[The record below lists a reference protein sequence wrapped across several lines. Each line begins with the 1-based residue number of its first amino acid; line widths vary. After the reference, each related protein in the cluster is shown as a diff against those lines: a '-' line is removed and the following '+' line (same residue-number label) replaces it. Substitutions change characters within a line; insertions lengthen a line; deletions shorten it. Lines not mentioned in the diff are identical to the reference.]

1 MKQLKQAELGARIKA
16 INKSACIRKTL
27 FFDEGKVC
35 SWSYDIFMSA
45 ITKWKII
52 IEKVLRFLTI
62 TAARS
67 LSTKLLKISSL
78 NAAIWKMIQHF
89 TQISQYSYYSD
100 VSEFVHTNI
109 SEFVHN
115 SCFSI
120 FAKRPFLEVRIPFF
134 VAPYCCQQIAES
146 SRGGEWNCYVIG
158 KWPGWY
164 ARFKMTAPGRD
175 NLKGRQALYF
185 LLSNSG

>member
-1 MKQLKQAELGARIKA
+1 MKNLKQAELGARIKA
-16 INKSACIRKTL
+16 INKNVCIRKTL

-35 SWSYDIFMSA
+35 SWIYDIFMSA

-62 TAARS
+62 IAARS

-78 NAAIWKMIQHF
+78 NATIWKLIQHF

-100 VSEFVHTNI
+100 VPEFVHTNV

-115 SCFSI
+115 SCFSL
-120 FAKRPFLEVRIPFF
+120 FAKRPFLEVRIPFH
-134 VAPYCCQQIAES
+134 VPPYCCQQIAES

-158 KWPGWY
+158 KRPGCY

-175 NLKGRQALYF
+175 NLRGI
-185 LLSNSG
+185 